1 MKSSNCF
8 TIWVSI
14 LIFVNSNVESSILSY
29 TQEWLRGD
37 ADAEG
42 GHVHEGIHL
51 ATQDGFLA
59 VGETLNGNT
68 KKVGT
73 KIT

>member
-1 MKSSNCF
+1 MKSSKCF
-8 TIWVSI
+8 AFGVLI
-14 LIFVNSNVESSILSY
+14 LAFVAVNVESTILSY
-29 TQEWLRGD
+29 TQDWLRGD

-51 ATQDGFLA
+51 ATQDGYGFLA

-73 KIT
+73 

>member
-1 MKSSNCF
+1 MKSSKCF
-8 TIWVSI
+8 TFWVLI
-14 LIFVNSNVESSILSY
+14 LAFVTCNVENTILSY
-29 TQEWLRGD
+29 TQDWLRGD

-73 KIT
+73 

>member
-1 MKSSNCF
+1 MHFSS
-8 TIWVSI
+8 V
-14 LIFVNSNVESSILSY
+14 SY
-29 TQEWLRGD
+29 TQDWLRGD

-51 ATQDGFLA
+51 ATQGGFLA

-73 KIT
+73 